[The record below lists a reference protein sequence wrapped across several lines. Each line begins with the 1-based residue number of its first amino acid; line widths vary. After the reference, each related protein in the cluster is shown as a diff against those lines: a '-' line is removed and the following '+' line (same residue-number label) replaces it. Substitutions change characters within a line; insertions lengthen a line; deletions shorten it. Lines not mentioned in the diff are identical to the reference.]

1 VASFAQAKE
10 MVTMARTAVLPENVV
25 APAGAVPAP
34 SEHPTV
40 KERAARGKA
49 ARAAVPRASH
59 GTFTPSATRRDPID
73 VIEAQSATRVP
84 EFVPIRYGRM
94 IESPFRF
101 YRGAAAIMAMDLAGT
116 PRSGITAQLC
126 GDAHLLNFRLLGSAE
141 RNLMFDINDFDETLP
156 GPWEWDIKRLATS
169 LVIAG
174 RQNGF
179 TAKQRREIVT
189 AAVRSYRE
197 WMRRFAAMRNL
208 DVWYAKVDIKAV
220 QDLYANRLHKAGSQT
235 LVKAGRERLDR
246 TVSKARSK
254 DSLLAFDRL
263 TQVVDGRRRITA
275 DPPLI
280 QPIGDLLP
288 DMERAELEATI
299 RAMIRSYSESLP
311 SDRRALLEQFEFV
324 DMARKVV
331 GVGSVGTRCW
341 IILMLGRD
349 EHDPLLLQVK
359 EAGPSVLAEY
369 VGASAYDNQGQRV
382 VAGQRM
388 MQAAGD
394 IFLGWQRN
402 EAGID
407 GARRDFYLRQLY
419 DWKGIAVAEEMI
431 PAGMTTFGEL
441 CGHTL
446 ARAHARSGDRI
457 AIAEYL
463 GSGDVFDQALAR
475 FAEAYADLNERDH
488 AALVDAIR
496 TGRVTATTVA

>member
-1 VASFAQAKE
+1 VKTEE
-10 MVTMARTAVLPENVV
+10 MVTMATTAGRLKITD
-25 APAGAVPAP
+25 APAGAVPAANGR
-34 SEHPTV
+34 PTPQA
-40 KERAARGKA
+40 RAATGRA

-59 GTFTPSATRRDPID
+59 AEFTPPANRRDPID

-84 EFVPIRYGRM
+84 EFVPIRYARM
-94 IESPFRF
+94 TESPFRF
-101 YRGAAAIMAMDLAGT
+101 YRGAAAIMAMDLAAT

-126 GDAHLLNFRLLGSAE
+126 GDAHMLNFRLLGSPE

-156 GPWEWDIKRLATS
+156 GPWEWDLKRLAAS

-179 TAKQRREIVT
+179 STKDSRSIVT
-189 AAVRSYRE
+189 ATVRSYRE
-197 WMRRFAAMRNL
+197 WMRRFATMRNL
-208 DVWYAKVDIKAV
+208 DVWYAKVDIDV
-220 QDLYANRLHKAGSQT
+220 MQT
-235 LVKAGRERLDR
+235 RIKGLQKPARERMAKA
-246 TVSKARSK
+246 VSKARTK
-254 DSLLAFDRL
+254 DSLLAFDKL

-275 DPPLI
+275 DPPLL

-299 RAMIRSYSESLP
+299 RELIRSYSETLP
-311 SDRRALLEQFEFV
+311 SERRALLEQFEFV

-349 EHDPLLLQVK
+349 EQDPLLLQVK

-388 MQAAGD
+388 MQATGD
-394 IFLGWQRN
+394 IFLGWQR
-402 EAGID
+402 AQGID
-407 GARRDFYLRQLY
+407 GGTRDFYVRQLY
-419 DWKGIAVAEEMI
+419 DWKGIAVAERMI
-431 PAGMTTFGEL
+431 PNDMKAFGEL

-463 GSGDVFDQALAR
+463 GSGDVFDQALTP
-475 FAEAYADLNERDH
+475 FAEAYADQNERDH
-488 AALVDAIR
+488 AALVNAIR
-496 TGRVTATTVA
+496 TGRVTAKNVV